1 MGFDWPAHERLLVNG
16 AASWNRSKGAVDF
29 DGLAGAAALPTTLV
43 NITNYGNNE
52 RLALNLKGT
61 YQITGHWDVTAGLAY
76 EDVSFNDIQ
85 FTPYSYVLPPIT
97 LVGPAQATASYL
109 SGYYR
114 DPAYKATI
122 GYLLAKHTF

>member
-1 MGFDWPAHERLLVNG
+1 L
-16 AASWNRSKGAVDF
+16 DF
-29 DGLAGAAALPTTLV
+29 NGLAGATALPTTLI

-52 RLALNLKGT
+52 RLALNLNGT
-61 YQITGHWDVTAGLAY
+61 YQITGSWDLTAGLAY
-76 EDVSFNDIQ
+76 EDVTFDDIQ
-85 FTPYSYVLPPIT
+85 FDPYSYILPAIP

-109 SGYYR
+109 SGWYR